1 MDRPKNN
8 LPSNRNFGFVFSIFF
23 ILLSLFFYFKD
34 YSFTS
39 LIFLIFF
46 SFFLVSSLVNPGILV
61 SANKL
66 WFKFGL
72 LLGRII
78 SPLIMGIIFFSI
90 FCTLAILMR
99 LFGRDELKL
108 KVIDKNSYWIKRK
121 HASETSFKFQF

>member
-1 MDRPKNN
+1 MDRPENN

-78 SPLIMGIIFFSI
+78 SPLIMGIIFFLI

-99 LFGRDELKL
+99 LFGRDELKV
-108 KVIDKNSYWIKRK
+108 KVIDKNSYWIKRR
-121 HASETSFKFQF
+121 HASETSFKLQF